1 MTAVAAPSG
10 TAVAGHSVPG
20 LAIRDL
26 HVGYRTDRG
35 FLRAVRGVDLD
46 VAPGER
52 VGLVGESGSGKT
64 TVVSALLGLLPF
76 DAEVSGE
83 VRLDGDVLPVDE
95 RAHEAAAAWR
105 AVRGRRLAA
114 VPQGAMAGLHPA
126 HRVDREVAEV
136 ITVHTGAERAEA
148 TERAHELLH
157 RVGLGGRA
165 THSFPHELSGGMRQ
179 RVALAAAL
187 ACSPEV
193 LIADEPTVGLDAVTA
208 ARFLEL
214 LLERQDDDG
223 FGLLIV
229 SHDLRTV
236 HAACHRLAV
245 AYAGRIVETAP
256 TDELV
261 DSAVHPYASG
271 LLAAAPSL
279 TDGGWSAIPGTA
291 PDLVVPPVGCAFAAR
306 CPHTHDDC
314 AVTPPESVAVGTHR
328 VECHLVG
335 PGTGEASADDPIT
348 GVPTTE
354 FPTVERRPAGAVG
367 DPIVTV
373 SGLHKTFRSRR
384 WLTRTDTDALVD
396 VDLELRA
403 GEIVGLV
410 GSSGS
415 GKSTLARSLFG
426 LVTPDAGSIVVDG
439 EELVGVGRRDLRRIR
454 RRLALVHQDPY
465 GSLHPAMAVVDL
477 VAEPL
482 AIDGVPRAERRRRA
496 LDALALVGLDPDGD
510 LGGRRAGQ
518 LSGGQRQRIA
528 LARALVAEP
537 VVMVL
542 DEPMS
547 MLDASVRAG
556 IAQALLDVR
565 DAVDLAIVVITHDL
579 AEAAATCDRIVV
591 LDHGRVV
598 EQGTVAELLDGH
610 THPATQQLFELAADP
625 TRAPT
630 VMSSAPDEEPIDVRT
645 P

>member
-1 MTAVAAPSG
+1 
-10 TAVAGHSVPG
+10 
-20 LAIRDL
+20 LRIRDL

-35 FLRAVRGVDLD
+35 ILRAIRGVDLD

-64 TVVSALLGLLPF
+64 TVVSCLLGLLPY
-76 DAEVSGE
+76 DAEVSGS
-83 VRLDGDVLPVDE
+83 VSLGADVLPVDG
-95 RAHEAAAAWR
+95 RSPGAADAWR
-105 AVRGRRLAA
+105 SVRGRRLAA

-136 ITVHTGAERAEA
+136 ISVHTGANRSVAI
-148 TERAHELLH
+148 ERAHELLD

-165 THSFPHELSGGMRQ
+165 SQSFPHELSGGMRQ

-208 ARFLEL
+208 ARFLDL
-214 LLERQDDDG
+214 LLERQDQDG

-245 AYAGRIVETAP
+245 AYAGRIVEVAP
-256 TDELV
+256 TAQLTKT
-261 DSAVHPYASG
+261 AFHPYASG

-279 TDGGWSAIPGTA
+279 ADGGWSAIPGTP
-291 PDLVVPPVGCAFAAR
+291 PDLVQPPVGCAFAAR
-306 CPHTHDDC
+306 CPHAHDVC
-314 AVTPPESVAVGTHR
+314 ALSDPVPVSFGARR
-328 VECHLVG
+328 VECHLVAATFG
-335 PGTGEASADDPIT
+335 GETVQGSSNPFDSIPIT
-348 GVPTTE
+348 V
-354 FPTVERRPAGAVG
+354 FPTVERRPARAVG
-367 DPIVTV
+367 APIVTMAGV
-373 SGLHKTFRSRR
+373 SKTFRSRR
-384 WLTRTDTDALVD
+384 WFTRTDTTALVD
-396 VDLELRA
+396 IDFELRS

-410 GSSGS
+410 GLSGS

-426 LVTPDAGSIVVDG
+426 LVIPDSGSIVVDG
-439 EELVGVGRRDLRRIR
+439 DQIVGASRRDLRRVR

-465 GSLHPAMAVVDL
+465 GSLHPAMSIVDL

-482 AIDGVPRAERRRRA
+482 AIEGVARAERRLRA
-496 LDALALVGLDPDGD
+496 LDSLRLVGLDPTDD
-510 LGGRRAGQ
+510 FPSRRAHQ
-518 LSGGQRQRIA
+518 LSGGQRQRVA
-528 LARALVAEP
+528 VARALVAEP

-556 IAQALLDVR
+556 IAQTLLDVR
-565 DAVDLAIVVITHDL
+565 DAFELAIVVITHDL

-591 LDHGRVV
+591 LDHGRIV
-598 EQGTVAELLDGH
+598 EQGTVTDLLDH
-610 THPATQQLFELAADP
+610 HEHPATRQLFELASGP
-625 TRAPT
+625 THSPT
-630 VMSSAPDEEPIDVRT
+630 STEEYPDV
-645 P
+645 

>member
-1 MTAVAAPSG
+1 VTISDTCRVPDAG
-10 TAVAGHSVPG
+10 TRRAG
-20 LAIRDL
+20 LQIRGL

-35 FLRAVRGVDLD
+35 VLQALRGVDLD
-46 VAPGER
+46 VEPGER

-64 TVVSALLGLLPF
+64 TVVSALLGLLPA
-76 DAEVSGE
+76 DARVTGE
-83 VRLDGDVLPVDE
+83 VHLDGDVLPIDE
-95 RAHEAAAAWR
+95 RTPATAAAWR

-114 VPQGAMAGLHPA
+114 VPQGAMSGLHPA

-136 ITVHTGAERAEA
+136 ITVHTGADRGAA
-148 TERAHELLH
+148 LERAHELLD

-214 LLERQDDDG
+214 LLERQADDG

-236 HAACHRLAV
+236 HGACHRLAV
-245 AYAGRIVETAP
+245 AYAGRIVESAP
-256 TDELV
+256 TDRLV
-261 DSAVHPYASG
+261 EAAVHPYASG

-279 TDGGWSAIPGTA
+279 SDGGWSAIPGTA
-291 PDLVVPPVGCAFAAR
+291 PDLVEPPIGCAFAVR
-306 CPHTHDDC
+306 CPHTRDEC
-314 AVTPPESVAVGTHR
+314 SGTSPTPVAIGEHR

-335 PGTGEASADDPIT
+335 TDTDLGELVSAA
-348 GVPTTE
+348 VTE

-367 DPIVTV
+367 EPIVIVT
-373 SGLHKTFRSRR
+373 GLHKTYRSRR
-384 WLTRTDTDALVD
+384 WFTHTDTEALVD
-396 VDLELRA
+396 VDLELRS

-415 GKSTLARSLFG
+415 GKSTLARTLFG
-426 LVTPDAGSIVVDG
+426 LVTPDSGSIVVDG
-439 EELVGVGRRDLRRIR
+439 EQLVGIGRRDLRRVR

-465 GSLHPAMAVVDL
+465 GSLHPAMPVVDL

-482 AIDGVPRAERRRRA
+482 AIDGMSRPERRRRA
-496 LDALALVGLDPDGD
+496 LEALALVGLDPAGD
-510 LGGRRAGQ
+510 LGDRRAGQ

-528 LARALVAEP
+528 LARALVSEP

-579 AEAAATCDRIVV
+579 AEATATCDRIIV

-598 EQGTVAELLDGH
+598 EQGAVADLLVEH
-610 THPATQQLFELAADP
+610 SHPATRQLFELAADP
-625 TRAPT
+625 TRAPI
-630 VMSSAPDEEPIDVRT
+630 VMSSPSEGEPGHVRT
-645 P
+645 S